1 MRKSGKEGLSRSDA
15 SKMTTKENRS
25 SMKNRID
32 VSAIIPAYNAAVTIG
47 SLVNKILSE
56 PHVAIELIIV
66 DDGSTDGTGN
76 IIRQIHD
83 DRLILIEQANEGVY
97 GARNAALDIHRGE
110 WVVFLDA
117 DDDIADGFIEKRWQ
131 AATVSQ
137 ADVMIFNGWHS
148 GADSHRRAVHTKQP
162 YEATLSGHEWLRLS
176 VIHREW
182 PHYLWLQMVR
192 SSYIK
197 QHSLHFQ
204 SGKSHKDILWTV
216 HLAASNG
223 RFCTLDIKDY
233 IYINNKASI
242 THRPDYYD
250 VRAISYVE
258 VIEDIIQLA
267 DDKQNKKIK
276 IFLYRHALVEA
287 RHFLGLYRKKVMDKS
302 NVKTSFNKNI
312 SFISL
317 FPGISSLSDI
327 FFFIKLM
334 RKIF

>member
-1 MRKSGKEGLSRSDA
+1 
-15 SKMTTKENRS
+15 
-25 SMKNRID
+25 MKNRID
-32 VSAIIPAYNAAVTIG
+32 VSVIIPAYNAAETII

-56 PHVAIELIIV
+56 THVAIELIIV
-66 DDGSTDGTGN
+66 DDGSTDETAN
-76 IIRQIHD
+76 ILRQVHD
-83 DRLILIEQANEGVY
+83 DRLILIKQANQGVY
-97 GARNAALDIHRGE
+97 ASRNTALDIHQGE

-117 DDDIADGFIEKRWQ
+117 DDDITDRFIEKRWQ
-131 AATVSQ
+131 AVTASQ
-137 ADVMIFNGWHS
+137 GDVVLFNGWHS
-148 GADSHRRAVHTKQP
+148 GADNHRRAVHTKQP
-162 YEATLSGHEWLRLS
+162 YGAMLSGHDWIRHC
-176 VIHREW
+176 VIRREW

-204 SGKSHKDILWTV
+204 PGRSHKDILWTV

-250 VRAISYVE
+250 VRAMSYVE
-258 VIEDIIQLA
+258 VIADIIQLA

-276 IFLYRHALVEA
+276 FFLYRHALVEA
-287 RHFLGLYRKKVMDKS
+287 RHFLGLYRNRVGDKS
-302 NVKTSFNKNI
+302 GVKTCFKVHI
-312 SFISL
+312 SFASL
-317 FPGISSLSDI
+317 VRGISSFSDV

-334 RKIF
+334 GKLF

>member
-1 MRKSGKEGLSRSDA
+1 M
-15 SKMTTKENRS
+15 
-25 SMKNRID
+25 
-32 VSAIIPAYNAAVTIG
+32 TIG

-56 PHVAIELIIV
+56 PHLAIELIVV
-66 DDGSTDGTGN
+66 DDDSTDETGN
-76 IIRQIHD
+76 VLRQIHD
-83 DRLILIEQANEGVY
+83 DRLILIEQDNQGVY
-97 GARNAALDIHRGE
+97 AARKAALALHQGK

-137 ADVMIFNGWHS
+137 ADVVIFNGWHS
-148 GADSHRRAVHTKQP
+148 SADQHRRAIHTKQP
-162 YEATLSGHEWLRLS
+162 YGTPLSGYEWIRHC
-176 VIHREW
+176 VTHREW
-182 PHYLWLQMVR
+182 PHYLWLQMIR
-192 SSYIK
+192 ASYIR
-197 QHSLHFQ
+197 QHSLRFQ
-204 SGKSHKDILWTV
+204 PGRSHKDILWTV

-258 VIEDIIQLA
+258 VIAEIIQVA
-267 DDKQNKKIK
+267 EQEENKKIK
-276 IFLYRHALVEA
+276 VFLYRHALVEA
-287 RHFLGLYRKKVMDKS
+287 RHFFGLYRKKVIDNS

-312 SFISL
+312 SLIIL
-317 FPGISSLSDI
+317 FQGVSKLSDI

-334 RKIF
+334 RNIL

>member
-1 MRKSGKEGLSRSDA
+1 
-15 SKMTTKENRS
+15 
-25 SMKNRID
+25 MKNRID
-32 VSAIIPAYNAAVTIG
+32 VSVIIPAYNAAETIV

-56 PHVAIELIIV
+56 TRVAIELIIV
-66 DDGSTDGTGN
+66 DDGSTDETVN
-76 IIRQIHD
+76 VLRQIHD
-83 DRLILIEQANEGVY
+83 DRLILIKQANEGVY

-131 AATVSQ
+131 AATASQ
-137 ADVMIFNGWHS
+137 ADVVIFNGWHS

-216 HLAASNG
+216 HLAVSNG
-223 RFCTLDIKDY
+223 RFYVSDIKDY
-233 IYINNKASI
+233 IYISNTASI
-242 THRPDYYD
+242 THRADYYD

-258 VIEDIIQLA
+258 VIAGIIQLA
-267 DDKQNKKIK
+267 EQEQNQKLKV
-276 IFLYRHALVEA
+276 FLYRHALIES
-287 RHFLGLYRKKVMDKS
+287 RHFLGLFRKRVKDKYS
-302 NVKTSFNKNI
+302 VRTNFKAKISITSLFNGVI
-312 SFISL
+312 SFRD
-317 FPGISSLSDI
+317 F
-327 FFFIKLM
+327 FFFIKLVS
-334 RKIF
+334 KLF